1 MYNYTFDVALKD
13 KTVKCRA
20 FTLEEYRDLLKAK
33 ADGNVKDVVL
43 DLIKKCSNAKGLTK
57 VEAEVVL
64 IKLWAYSLGDVNF
77 TSIHECAC
85 GNKIDVPI
93 SIDVIQYPEQED
105 VWHDF
110 GQFKIKF
117 KQPKLFDNENVIN
130 MVFSCIDFLLINGE
144 EVKIEDLTNE
154 EIQDLYN
161 FITIEMIAEISAK
174 LTKAEAYIAL
184 PIACKCGENSVKLIS
199 GLKSFMEIL

>member
-1 MYNYTFDVALKD
+1 MYNYTFDVSLKD
-13 KTVKCRA
+13 KTIKCRA

-33 ADGNVKDVVL
+33 ADGKVKDVVL
-43 DLIKKCSNAKGLTK
+43 DLIRKCSNATDLSKA
-57 VEAEVVL
+57 EAEVVL

-77 TSIHECAC
+77 ISTHVCTC

-93 SIDVIQYPEQED
+93 SINSIQYPELED
-105 VWHDF
+105 IWHDF

-130 MVFSCIDFLLINGE
+130 MVFSCIDFLLIDKE
-144 EVKIEDLTNE
+144 EVKIEDLTDI

-161 FITIEMIAEISAK
+161 FITIEMISEISAK

-184 PIACKCGENSVKLIS
+184 PIVCKCGESSVKLIS
-199 GLKSFMEIL
+199 GLKSFMEML